1 MARNV
6 EFDYTEK
13 LEVARNLFWEKG
25 YHATSMH
32 DIVAAMNLNRSSI
45 YNSYGGK
52 QDLFLKC
59 LDNYADF
66 KKNQYHKASL
76 VKTIA
81 IDALVYIVHDV
92 VHQTLTDNKA
102 CLIVNTIFE
111 LAASDKEVKQLLL
124 TRGTD
129 LLRILEKTIAQAQAD
144 GDIKSTSSSAVIARY
159 VLSSFSSFWSH
170 YILSQNKAEVAEMV
184 DFFLEQ
190 LRK

>member
-13 LEVARNLFWEKG
+13 LEAARNLFWEKG
-25 YHATSMH
+25 YHATSVH

-45 YNSYGGK
+45 YNSYGSK

-66 KKNQYHKASL
+66 KKDQYYKASL
-76 VKTIA
+76 VKSRA
-81 IDALVYIVHDV
+81 IDALVYIVRDV

-111 LAASDKEVKQLLL
+111 LAASDKEVKQLLQ

-144 GDIKSTSSSAVIARY
+144 GDIKSASSSAVIARY

-170 YILSQNKAEVAEMV
+170 YILSQNKEEVAEMV